1 MAIDLKDGDK
11 LKIDS
16 YENLDM
22 DYNKFLQI
30 IYDTEAIINLPLT
43 YIGKSIKTVSYTHLT
58 WHIVGIICNGS
69 CIYIS
74 KKI

>member
-1 MAIDLKDGDK
+1 MLELHVNKNKKLPKEFSNMIRRLAVAIDFKDGDK

-43 YIGKSIKTVSYTHLT
+43 YI
-58 WHIVGIICNGS
+58 
-69 CIYIS
+69 
-74 KKI
+74 